1 MFRNYWVVV
10 NDDYNFVQ
18 AVAFPEGMQCGLSR
32 GDLRSSKLVE
42 MRGHLRL
49 GGIKIMM
56 KTVIMFTGNVN
67 K

>member
-18 AVAFPEGMQCGLSR
+18 AVAFPEGVQCGLSR

-49 GGIKIMM
+49 GGDQDYDENSYY
-56 KTVIMFTGNVN
+56 VYWQC
-67 K
+67 